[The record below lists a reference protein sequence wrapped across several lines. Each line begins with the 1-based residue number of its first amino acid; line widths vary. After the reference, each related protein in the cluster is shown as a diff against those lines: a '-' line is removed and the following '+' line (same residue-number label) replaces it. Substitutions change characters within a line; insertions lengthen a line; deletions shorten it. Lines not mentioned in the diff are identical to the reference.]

1 MDKWGVILEFK
12 NFVLKAAETTGDEL
26 LIKKVQSDQFKMA
39 GEIIDL
45 TIKLGLDQKETAKA
59 LNVPYNYLI
68 DIEDADLN
76 IGIEEYNDVYKRLLE
91 ISDSVMINKK

>member
-1 MDKWGVILEFK
+1 MILEFK

-45 TIKLGLDQKETAKA
+45 TLKLGLDQKETARA
-59 LNVPYNYLI
+59 LNVPYDYLI

-76 IGIEEYNDVYKRLLE
+76 IGIEEYNNVYKRLLE

>member
-1 MDKWGVILEFK
+1 MEFK

-39 GEIIDL
+39 GKIIDL
-45 TIKLGLDQKETAKA
+45 TLKLGLDQKETARA
-59 LNVPYNYLI
+59 LNVPYDYLI